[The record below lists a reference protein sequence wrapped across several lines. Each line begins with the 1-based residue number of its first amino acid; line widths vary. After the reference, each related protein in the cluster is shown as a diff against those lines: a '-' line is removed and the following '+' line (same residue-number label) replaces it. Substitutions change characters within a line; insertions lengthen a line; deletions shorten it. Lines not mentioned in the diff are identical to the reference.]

1 MRIGILTYHR
11 SVNEGSVIQAYCLQQ
26 LVQSL
31 APKASVEI
39 IDYRPIAVEKRDFR
53 KSFSRRPPFVHVG
66 HWNKTRILHS
76 FLRRHCTFSQHK
88 CQTDDLGKA
97 RQFVVEQKYGAI
109 MVGSDTVWRVRQNT
123 GDLLAPNIYYL
134 PDIHGPKKIAFAA
147 SFDLTD
153 RMLLNAPRRREL
165 ARMIRDFDF
174 ISVRDEMSR
183 RYLQEF
189 GLADKEFSFMPD
201 PTLLWDF
208 SRIVEPADDMVSDAP
223 LAGVAV
229 PEASVK
235 KQVTDSL
242 RERGYRVVNLLG
254 PAVKGQIEVP
264 VRYSLQKRL
273 GIYRLLDLMITDRFH
288 GSIFALKL
296 GHAPVIFLENIAKY
310 PPDVI
315 SKGRDLFRRLEIEC
329 LVYRHTGKNLPH
341 CFIDET
347 FAAWDKLR
355 PDVSKRLSKVKNH
368 ALSLITK
375 LLGDHLRIGLAP

>member
-31 APKASVEI
+31 VPKASVEI
-39 IDYRPIAVEKRDFR
+39 IDYRPSVVEKRDFR
-53 KSFSRRPPFVHVG
+53 KLFSRRPPFVNVG
-66 HWNKTRILHS
+66 QWNKTKTLHS
-76 FLRRHCTFSQHK
+76 FLHRHCVLSRHK

-97 RQFVVEQKYGAI
+97 RQFVVEQKYDVI
-109 MVGSDTVWRVRQNT
+109 VVGSDTVWRVRQNT

-134 PDIHGPKKIAFAA
+134 PDIHGPKKIAFAV

-153 RMLLNAPRRREL
+153 RMLLNAHRRREL

-183 RYLQEF
+183 RYLREF
-189 GLADKEFSFMPD
+189 ALADKEFTFMPD

-208 SRIVEPADDMVSDAP
+208 SRIVEPADDMAGDAP

-229 PEASVK
+229 PGISVK
-235 KQVTDSL
+235 KQVTKNL
-242 RERGYRVVNLLG
+242 REKGYRVVNLLG
-254 PAVKGQIEVP
+254 TAVKGQIEVP

-273 GIYRLLDLMITDRFH
+273 GIYRVLDLMVTDRFH

-296 GHAPVIFLENIAKY
+296 GHAPVIFLENITKY

-315 SKGRDLFRRLEIEC
+315 SKGRDLFRRLEIEW
-329 LVYRHTGKNLPH
+329 LVHRYTGKDLPH
-341 CFIDET
+341 CCIDET
-347 FAAWDKLR
+347 LAAWDKLR
-355 PDVSKRLSKVKNH
+355 PDVGKELSKLKNY
-368 ALSLITK
+368 ALPLVTQVLK
-375 LLGDHLRIGLAP
+375 NYL